1 MFMHDAPASGPD
13 DPQRGKGD
21 EAAAQWLDEWLSE
34 ASPALNKLIRYA
46 ALPHTIDPDVL
57 STVSGVPDA
66 TAALAEL
73 ARAGMVTACDG
84 GRYRMRSDLRRLLIA
99 GWLRTDVAGY
109 RAAHAQFAAHLAQ
122 RPISDL
128 VAYVELAYHQLGGDD
143 RQGLAGLASAF
154 EACLEAGRVGLAER
168 LLGYAREHQALLSPA
183 TEAWLRYYEVGLGLA
198 RGAVGAGEAPLRALL
213 ESELAPELEARVHL
227 RLGEVLVATQRW
239 NEAFSHFEAAQKFFA
254 RLGDEW
260 QAARAAEAHGL
271 ALINLAASLGG
282 PTEAL
287 LLAPVPRYRRL
298 LGGLLYAPFLL
309 YRWFSRRIAFLP
321 NLYFGTNYQTWIIV
335 RLIYRAL
342 DRFKEALRHA
352 ERLKATGQAPSTT
365 MQVDLQIRI
374 ADLQHRAGE
383 WARANKLFRRLDQ
396 TVAHAEDDYRWATLR
411 LAEGRAQVAMGQA
424 AAARSFLEE
433 AREVFL
439 QYEDRSSLAHVDALL
454 GNVAQAAGDIN
465 GAVNHYVESAT
476 AALEMDDLLAATSIM
491 ALIETLRTRSTRD
504 EHRDQTPEPTSQ
516 EERLDTRLT
525 RRAYITRFSGGLL
538 SLFRWAAFIMA
549 PLTLVLIIKV
559 YSPLVT
565 FLAEPVEAFFQAG
578 PATAADLLSWIVG
591 AVVVLALAV
600 WLYELLYLIIGWLI
614 VRRLRLPLI
623 EQYQPEV
630 IITAPEGIAVRDRA
644 GKVAELAWG
653 EVSQWLSMDFAVW
666 RTPIAL
672 FSRQV
677 LVGIGGRL
685 TLNGTTSDYAA
696 LGRDIKRRL
705 AHRSS

>member
-1 MFMHDAPASGPD
+1 MHDAPASGTD
-13 DPQRGKGD
+13 DSQRGKGD
-21 EAAAQWLDEWLSE
+21 ETGAQWLDEWLSE

-73 ARAGMVTACDG
+73 ARAEMVIACDG

-99 GWLRTDVAGY
+99 EWLRADVAGY

-143 RQGLAGLASAF
+143 RQGLAGVASAF

-168 LLGYAREHQALLSPA
+168 LLEYTREHQALLSPA
-183 TEAWLRYYEVGLGLA
+183 TKAWLRYYEVGLGLA

-239 NEAFSHFEAAQKFFA
+239 NEAFSHFEAAQKLFA
-254 RLGDEW
+254 RLGDVW

-271 ALINLAASLGG
+271 GLVNLAASLGG

-287 LLAPVPRYRRL
+287 LLAPVPWYWWL
-298 LGGLLYAPFLL
+298 LRSLLHAPFLL

-352 ERLKATGQAPSTT
+352 EHLKATGQAPSTP

-374 ADLQHRAGE
+374 VDLQHRTGE
-383 WARANKLFRRLDQ
+383 WARANKLFRRLDR
-396 TVAHAEDDYRWATLR
+396 TVARDEDDYRWATLR
-411 LAEGRAQVAMGQA
+411 LAEGRAQVAMGRA

-433 AREVFL
+433 AREVLL

-454 GNVAQAAGDIN
+454 GNVAQAAGDID

-476 AALEMDDLLAATSIM
+476 TALEMDDLLAATSITV
-491 ALIETLRTRSTRD
+491 LIEALRTRSTRD
-504 EHRDQTPEPTSQ
+504 KHRDQLPESTPQ
-516 EERLDTRLT
+516 EERLDTGLT
-525 RRAYITRFSGGLL
+525 RRAYITRFSGELL
-538 SLFRWAAFIMA
+538 SLFRSAALIVA
-549 PLTLVLIIKV
+549 ALTFVLIAKV
-559 YSPLVT
+559 YSGLFE
-565 FLAEPVEAFFQAG
+565 FLAGLVEAFFQAG
-578 PATAADLLSWIVG
+578 PGTAADLL
-591 AVVVLALAV
+591 AVAVSTVAILALAV
-600 WLYELLYLIIGWLI
+600 WLYEILYLTAGWLI

-630 IITAPEGIAVRDRA
+630 IITAPEGIALRDRA

-653 EVSQWLSMDFAVW
+653 EVSQWLSMDFTMW

-677 LVGIGGRL
+677 LVGTGRRL
-685 TLNGTTSDYAA
+685 TLNGTTSDYSA

-705 AHRSS
+705 ARRSS